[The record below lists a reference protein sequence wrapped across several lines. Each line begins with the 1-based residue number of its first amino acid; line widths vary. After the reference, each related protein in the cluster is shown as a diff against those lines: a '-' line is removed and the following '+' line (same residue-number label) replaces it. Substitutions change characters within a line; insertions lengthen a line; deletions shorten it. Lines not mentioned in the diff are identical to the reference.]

1 MTVVEPGTVAVIFTS
16 VRASD
21 VDDGYAQMA
30 EQMVELAAHQ
40 PGFVGVQSVR
50 DAGTGVGITVSYW
63 ADDQSARAWKNVAEH
78 RIAQELGRAQWYADY
93 SVVVAQVSRAYGR
106 NG

>member
-63 ADDQSARAWKNVAEH
+63 TDDQSARAWKNVAEH
-78 RIAQELGRAQWYADY
+78 RIAQERGRAQWYADY